1 MLVTEMCPPVMCLLS
16 RKQAP
21 AEMCGMTAL
30 QISMET
36 SEELEGTEATVQRME
51 TAQEEGRKV
60 QWCWAIPSC

>member
-1 MLVTEMCPPVMCLLS
+1 MCLLS

-21 AEMCGMTAL
+21 AGTCGMTAL

-51 TAQEEGRKV
+51 TAGEEGAVVLGLTFLLSSVR
-60 QWCWAIPSC
+60 WW

>member
-1 MLVTEMCPPVMCLLS
+1 
-16 RKQAP
+16 
-21 AEMCGMTAL
+21 MTAL

-51 TAQEEGRKV
+51 TAGEEDRKA